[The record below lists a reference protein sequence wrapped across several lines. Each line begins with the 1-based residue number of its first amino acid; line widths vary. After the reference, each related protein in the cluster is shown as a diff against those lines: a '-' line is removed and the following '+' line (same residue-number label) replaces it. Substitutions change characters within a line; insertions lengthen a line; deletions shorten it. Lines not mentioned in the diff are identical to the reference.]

1 MRVKAMINDPNIFHL
16 FCIAFT
22 HEDVHRQENI
32 DEYGEVYFP
41 KSKIDYGNSYETLET
56 IGDGSINKA
65 ITWYY
70 QQAYP
75 KLRISGNLSKVK
87 AYMGSNIAIAEH
99 FTSYFKLTQ
108 FLIAPPKIFD
118 NPPVKIVG
126 DITESFLGAL
136 EVAIEYK
143 WGVGAGGVYG
153 MGYAT
158 CARFVMTR
166 CGELEEDKIPIR
178 RNIVENN
185 KMILKEIVD
194 KLNKEYSIKFPDERK
209 LFDERY
215 KKVGKTQFKAFK
227 YVTKQVRGDI
237 NTVEATLYFPKKYNP
252 IVITRSMNEKLDVIK
267 EVIAREFVKLL
278 KDRNY
283 AWPDNIDYSEGE
295 HEVGHNL
302 PIVEEMSKHYRGYP
316 LLWVNNIDK

>member
-1 MRVKAMINDPNIFHL
+1 MAALRPMSYVDRHNKRIERHDKRFEDAISFLLNYAGVPPMRVKAMINDPNIFHL

-153 MGYAT
+153 M
-158 CARFVMTR
+158 
-166 CGELEEDKIPIR
+166 
-178 RNIVENN
+178 
-185 KMILKEIVD
+185 
-194 KLNKEYSIKFPDERK
+194 
-209 LFDERY
+209 
-215 KKVGKTQFKAFK
+215 
-227 YVTKQVRGDI
+227 
-237 NTVEATLYFPKKYNP
+237 
-252 IVITRSMNEKLDVIK
+252 
-267 EVIAREFVKLL
+267 
-278 KDRNY
+278 
-283 AWPDNIDYSEGE
+283 
-295 HEVGHNL
+295 
-302 PIVEEMSKHYRGYP
+302 
-316 LLWVNNIDK
+316 